1 MFESEWSNDAIWCH
15 RTWSTLVQ
23 VMACRL
29 FNNNPLQGLPRHF
42 DDGVLNYHSELTLSQ
57 EFQPMAEQL
66 SMKAALPLAKNLVT
80 ASWRSSDTGPWNHEG
95 YTANIIIKD
104 IIDIFASLSKIIRIL
119 LMGQGYYEHCLSEL
133 EQLERLRS
141 EITPATPWLP
151 ILVIHIR
158 SQVKTRQ
165 SQNYKFKKI
174 AKNSNFEILQGTLQA
189 THLQKLPD

>member
-1 MFESEWSNDAIWCH
+1 MFESEWSNDTIWRH

-42 DDGVLNYHSELTLSQ
+42 EDGVLNYRSELTLSQ

-80 ASWRSSDTGPWNHEG
+80 ASWRSSDTGPWSREG
-95 YTANIIIKD
+95 YTANIILKD
-104 IIDIFASLSKIIRIL
+104 IINIFASLSKIIHIL
-119 LMGQGYYEHCLSEL
+119 LMGQRYHELCLSEL

-165 SQNYKFKKI
+165 SQNYKF
-174 AKNSNFEILQGTLQA
+174 
-189 THLQKLPD
+189 